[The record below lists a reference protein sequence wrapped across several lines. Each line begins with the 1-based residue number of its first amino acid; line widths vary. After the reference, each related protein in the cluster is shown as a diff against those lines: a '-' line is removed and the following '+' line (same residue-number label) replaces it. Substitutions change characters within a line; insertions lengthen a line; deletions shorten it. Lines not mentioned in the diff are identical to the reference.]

1 MVTATLRSTE
11 VIQFNDGKRIRRDS
25 SGDIEIVNKNDEVIG
40 LITSREIKYILIGEK
55 EK

>member
-25 SGDIEIVNKNDEVIG
+25 FGDIEIINKNDEVFG